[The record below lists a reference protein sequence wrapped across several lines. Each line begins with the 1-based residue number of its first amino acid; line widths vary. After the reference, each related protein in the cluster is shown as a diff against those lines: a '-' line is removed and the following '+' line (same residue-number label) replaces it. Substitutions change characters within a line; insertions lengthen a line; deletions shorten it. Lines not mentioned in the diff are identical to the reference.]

1 MKDLSIEYRNGKFV
15 RLVIDGVEMKD
26 VTSIQFSHAVG
37 QEVPTV
43 TVSGHVVSGWERH
56 SETRTGR
63 QTFGIARRRQVDY
76 ISCEI
81 ISNATISNENESHQG
96 RGIKSSKPLP
106 QMTAAKV

>member
-43 TVSGHVVSGWERH
+43 TVSGHVVSGRGKGTQKLE
-56 SETRTGR
+56 
-63 QTFGIARRRQVDY
+63 QVDKH
-76 ISCEI
+76 S
-81 ISNATISNENESHQG
+81 A
-96 RGIKSSKPLP
+96 
-106 QMTAAKV
+106 